1 MTAAATPDPG
11 AAVAAVLPGLRAERR
26 AGLRRLAWVA
36 AVAAALSAVPLA
48 ALGPA
53 GAGWSA
59 GVLIVAGVAMLMVF
73 RHSRRRAEALVM
85 PGLAR
90 TIGLSYR
97 QDDRG
102 FLDDLPPRLL
112 PRAAQRHV
120 DDVLEGTIGGRRI
133 RFAEATLTT
142 AGRDAR
148 TVFRGIVAAVPNL
161 VPLPRFFLAV
171 ERETRGPTVRIAV
184 DDLTHVRTITS
195 PAGEVLGVWAPSSNP
210 ADTPALAAVLDALKG
225 MVSGIGGHARLYSA
239 MSDGRMT
246 HVALRLDRDLF
257 RIANPFAGED
267 RLAENI
273 RRAFSELSVPVR
285 VVSALLQAEAAVA
298 AGVSGQ
304 GR

>member
-1 MTAAATPDPG
+1 V
-11 AAVAAVLPGLRAERR
+11 AVADLLPRLRAEGR
-26 AGLRRLAWVA
+26 AGLRRIGQISAVAVALAAVPVA
-36 AVAAALSAVPLA
+36 AI
-48 ALGPA
+48 GPA

-59 GVLIVAGVAMLMVF
+59 GVLIVSGVGALMVF
-73 RHSRRRAEALVM
+73 RRTRRRVEALVM

-90 TIGLSYR
+90 AIGLSYR
-97 QDDRG
+97 QDDRA
-102 FLDDLPPRLL
+102 FLDSLPERLL
-112 PRAAQRHV
+112 PRASQRIV
-120 DDVLEGTIGGRRI
+120 DDVVEGAIGGRTI
-133 RFAEATLTT
+133 RFAEVTLSAGGTDSRT
-142 AGRDAR
+142 A
-148 TVFRGIVAAVPNL
+148 FRGIVAAVPNL
-161 VPLPRFFLAV
+161 VALPHFFLAV
-171 ERETRGPTVRIAV
+171 ERETRGPAIRIGVA
-184 DDLTHVRTITS
+184 DLTRVRNLTGPS
-195 PAGEVLGVWAPSSNP
+195 GEVLGVWAPSSNP